1 MSLRYFLQSTILV
14 KCESTLRSL
23 IELQDNESITGITRQ
38 RNKQLENAY
47 DSLLIGSG
55 IDKEKP
61 PGEISD
67 KVYYKDIIAN

>member
-1 MSLRYFLQSTILV
+1 MIRIFIYFLQSNDIMV

-23 IELQDNESITGITRQ
+23 IELQDNESITGIPRQ

-47 DSLLIGSG
+47 NSLLIGSG

-61 PGEISD
+61 PSEISD
-67 KVYYKDIIAN
+67 KVK